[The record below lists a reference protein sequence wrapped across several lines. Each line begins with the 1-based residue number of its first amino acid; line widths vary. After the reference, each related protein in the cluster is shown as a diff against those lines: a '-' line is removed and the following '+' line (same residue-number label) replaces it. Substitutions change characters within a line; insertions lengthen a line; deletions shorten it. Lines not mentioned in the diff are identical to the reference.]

1 MISELE
7 IRNFRSIRNDKI
19 TLEPLTV
26 LIGANGSGKSNLVKA
41 LEFISD
47 IPRSGVHLAVS
58 KQGGR
63 DGMVSKDIPLKD
75 IGKYPTYIKFRS
87 CLVPPNMEID
97 HPKSVD
103 VTYEFELAFKNSG
116 RIQILSEKL
125 VFYKVLYVG
134 KVLSD
139 KNQSPII
146 EHGSPEHHE
155 SDSSFSV
162 SHKGYLPINSTNP
175 PINEATLNSYVYWL
189 GLDAL
194 RNKFTTPK
202 ELHDFLQTFRTKRSR
217 RLVGKG
223 KRRDAS
229 TYAKGLFIDPN
240 FPTVLDFAPQARF
253 FISSIES
260 IKRYDLLL
268 HELRREQAPSD
279 SPALTK
285 AGENM
290 PAALRRL
297 SSNKEA
303 YNRLNASFKA
313 IAPHIIDMKA
323 SSLRTGKEFVEFVES
338 KSGRGIESWESS
350 DGSLRA
356 LAILVAL
363 ETSDNGDTVI
373 IEEPEQNL
381 HPWAIRTLIDHM
393 REVVEKKNVQIIIT
407 THSEHVLERVEAQ
420 EVRVVTRLP
429 SKGTK
434 FKRIDQIV
442 LNKKIE
448 MGEVGRL
455 WVKGMLG
462 GVPTVQ

>member
-7 IRNFRSIRNDKI
+7 IQNFRSIRKDKI

-26 LIGANGSGKSNLVKA
+26 LIGANGSGKSNIVKA

-47 IPRSGVHLAVS
+47 IPRSGFHLAVS

-63 DGMVSKDIPLKD
+63 EGMVSKDIPLKD
-75 IGKYPTYIKFRS
+75 IGNYPTYIKFRS
-87 CLVPPNMEID
+87 CLIPPNTEIE

-103 VTYEFELAFKNSG
+103 VTHEFEFAFKNSG
-116 RIQILSEKL
+116 RIQIQREKL

-146 EHGSPEHHE
+146 EYGSPEHHE
-155 SDSSFSV
+155 SNSYFSV
-162 SHKGYLPINSTNP
+162 SHEGSSAIYRANP
-175 PINEATLNSYVYWL
+175 PINETTLNSYVYWL

-202 ELHDFLQTFRTKRSR
+202 ELDDFLQTFRTERSR
-217 RLVGKG
+217 RPVRKG
-223 KRRDAS
+223 KERDTN
-229 TYAKGLFIDPN
+229 TYAKGLFTDPN

-253 FISSIES
+253 FISSIKL

-279 SPALTK
+279 SPELTK

-297 SSNKEA
+297 SSNEES
-303 YNRLNASFKA
+303 YSRLKASFEA

-323 SSLRTGKEFVEFVES
+323 SSLRTGKEFVEFIES
-338 KSGRGIESWESS
+338 RSGRGIESWESS

-363 ETSDNGDTVI
+363 ETSDKGDTVI

-393 REVVEKKNVQIIIT
+393 REVVEKKNVQIILT

-420 EVRVVTRLP
+420 EVRVVTRSP
-429 SKGTK
+429 SLGTK
-434 FKRIDQIV
+434 FKRIEQIV
-442 LNKKIE
+442 SKRKIE